1 MRTQRR
7 NRQRMWYSIPGAQVP
22 VYETDSDGNIIYVE
36 VDGEQVP
43 VKTGEYETGYSAP
56 IEFRG
61 AIFSQLENA
70 IMRAWGSDNSNNY
83 AVLVLAENAK
93 DIDGNEIKLPM
104 GTKLWRTSQIKY
116 KGENVDVSSA
126 DYSVEGVMTEE
137 LNENSF
143 YLQVLNG
150 STD

>member
-7 NRQRMWYSIPGAQVP
+7 NRQKMWYSVPGVQVPIYETDDDGNVIYIEVDGVQVP
-22 VYETDSDGNIIYVE
+22 VS
-36 VDGEQVP
+36 
-43 VKTGEYETGYSAP
+43 TGEHETGYSEP

-83 AVLVLAENAK
+83 AVLVLAKGAK
-93 DIDGNEIKLPM
+93 DVNGNEIKLPM

-116 KGENVDVSSA
+116 KASKVDVSSA

-150 STD
+150 NPN